1 MSGEWSV
8 SLLRHYSPGESV
20 RAHDGHHSDAVTL
33 LGGDAL
39 ELEGEHLVSGVSRV
53 RGVSGVSGVRG

>member
-8 SLLRHYSPGESV
+8 SLLRYYSPGEPV
-20 RAHDGHHSDAVTL
+20 LAHDGHHSDAVTL

-39 ELEGEHLVSGVSRV
+39 ELKGEHLVSGVS
-53 RGVSGVSGVRG
+53 GVSTW